1 MSYFHG
7 SKSGIHTLNNSVSSP
22 SILKKCGKPSLNNV
36 PGRRVCFDLFNNLKL
51 LLINY
56 DSSKK
61 DDQIEYNNLI
71 CDIRDLATEINV
83 S

>member
-1 MSYFHG
+1 
-7 SKSGIHTLNNSVSSP
+7 
-22 SILKKCGKPSLNNV
+22 LNNV

-51 LLINY
+51 LLMNY
-56 DSSKK
+56 DSSNK